1 MEGTW
6 GINQENRHRNNT
18 EQNMR
23 ILQEESIGLFIDF
36 QERLVPAMRKNKEL
50 IKNTGKLLKGL
61 KELAVP
67 MIFTQQYTKGLGPTV
82 NDLIINHDEFS
93 FIEKTSFSCC
103 DEEKFNQ
110 ALEGLNK
117 KNVIICGIESH
128 VCVLQTAIDL
138 KNKGYNPVLVV
149 DCISSKKKESIKV
162 GLKRMEQEG
171 ILITNTESILFELTR
186 DAKNPVFKAISSIVK
201 Y

>member
-1 MEGTW
+1 MVDIW
-6 GINQENRHRNNT
+6 DINQENRHRNNIKL
-18 EQNMR
+18 NMR
-23 ILQEESIGLFIDF
+23 ILQEESIALFIDF

-50 IKNTGKLLKGL
+50 IENTGKLLKGL

-67 MIFTQQYTKGLGPTV
+67 MIFTQQYTRGLGPTV
-82 NDLIINHDEFS
+82 NDLIINPEKFS
-93 FIEKTSFSCC
+93 YIEKTSFSCC
-103 DEEKFNQ
+103 DEEKFTQ
-110 ALEGLNK
+110 TLEGLNK

-149 DCISSKKKESIKV
+149 DCISSRKKESIKV
-162 GLKRMEQEG
+162 ALKRMEQEG

-186 DAKNPVFKAISSIVK
+186 DAKNPAFKAISSIVK
-201 Y
+201 